1 MAIKKCPLHALWLTL
16 VIMALSACYSNDSRV
31 VSQYQHV
38 DNAVW
43 DSQSDIIFPID
54 SLATGGCYRLSVSL
68 RTTNMVPLQKIY
80 ITAEQD
86 YSMPSLHRKDTVMV
100 QLTDEA
106 GNIQGQGINHYTYTA
121 PVKATVHLHKGQN
134 GQIRLTH
141 IMRRTQLSGITDIG
155 ITLTHEDCGN

>member
-1 MAIKKCPLHALWLTL
+1 
-16 VIMALSACYSNDSRV
+16 
-31 VSQYQHV
+31 
-38 DNAVW
+38 
-43 DSQSDIIFPID
+43 
-54 SLATGGCYRLSVSL
+54 
-68 RTTNMVPLQKIY
+68 MVPLQKIY
-80 ITAEQD
+80 ITAEQE
-86 YSMPSLHRKDTVMV
+86 YSMPSLHRKDTVIV